1 MGEKEGED
9 DACDGGTTTLKTL
22 KTTTRVAS
30 DGGRFGRGRIRA
42 RTRANTGGRAGDDRD
57 EDTGRTLSDDV
68 FRLDIVS
75 HDARVRGVE
84 AEDPPARYPP
94 SAGDDATGAAVC
106 DGKSSNVRAHNASHE
121 RMMRGYPVL
130 LMNTGALG
138 DVSSRY
144 VADRRP
150 GLEHTWGF
158 DRVAKALDG
167 KQWSCAMCPSS
178 KHKFVMCDDSKNA
191 HGSYYHIREPEVEI
205 MRCTFKDFT
214 SCARGWRQKSILFE
228 SDVYEAP
235 ISNVAAA
242 NTTASNEPPSREHF
256 VNCTDDFINDIQT
269 GINWEWF
276 QKLRRSQRFGQL
288 LSIKLIAGARDCLTP
303 ARYAMEDS
311 FQLQVSGRRRVLLI
325 SPEYSFKGMYP
336 YPVAHPYDGYSMVD
350 FDDVNYGQT
359 PAFASVRG
367 ISFVLCPGDVLYVPR
382 GWWRHEQGLSKEHIT
397 LDVRLAAGNRPRER
411 QSAVLPVSRHIEER
425 LAKAEGISH
434 IKHWLKIIAEAEDAQ
449 WIDLSTVKGHRRI
462 VMAQMVRDEVDSNM
476 GRGTWQAFLRAMID
490 GRLDP
495 TPWLN
500 ISFREPLYLT
510 DKPIQLPDT
519 RNEIESE
526 FPEFFLDKLQS
537 EGYDVRPTPIS
548 VFNPNHPE
556 TICPKNA

>member
-1 MGEKEGED
+1 MSGDDECDD
-9 DACDGGTTTLKTL
+9 DASTTADTGVDSTRDAP
-22 KTTTRVAS
+22 TRVAS

-42 RTRANTGGRAGDDRD
+42 RKNVPDAAIMGDLGGVP
-57 EDTGRTLSDDV
+57 GRTMRDV

-75 HDARVRGVE
+75 HESRVRGVE

-94 SAGDDATGAAVC
+94 SVGEDATGEAVC
-106 DGKSSNVRAHNASHE
+106 DAKSSNVRAHNASHE
-121 RMMRGYPVL
+121 RMMRGAPVL
-130 LMNTGALG
+130 LMNTGVLG

-144 VADRRP
+144 VANRRP
-150 GLEHTWGF
+150 GLEQTWGF
-158 DRVAKALDG
+158 DRVAEALG
-167 KQWSCAMCPSS
+167 PKQWSCAMCPSS

-214 SCARGWRQKSILFE
+214 SCARGWKQKSILFE
-228 SDVYEAP
+228 SDVYQAP
-235 ISNVAAA
+235 ISNDARAPT
-242 NTTASNEPPSREHF
+242 TTAEPPLREYF
-256 VNCTDDFINDIQT
+256 VNCTGDFIQDLHS

-276 QKLRRSQRFGQL
+276 HKLRQSQRFGQL
-288 LSIKLIAGARDCLTP
+288 LSMKLVAGARDSLTP
-303 ARYAMEDS
+303 ARYALEDS

-325 SPEYSFKGMYP
+325 SPEHSFKGMYP

-367 ISFVLCPGDVLYVPR
+367 MSFVLCPGDILYVPR
-382 GWWRHEQGLSKEHIT
+382 GWWRHEQGMSKEHIT

-411 QSAVLPVSRHIEER
+411 QSAVLPVARRIEER
-425 LAKAEGISH
+425 LARAEGIAR
-434 IKHWLKIIAEAEDAQ
+434 IKHWLKIIADAEDAQ

-510 DKPIQLPDT
+510 DTPVQLPDT
-519 RNEIESE
+519 RNELEQE
-526 FPEFFLDKLQS
+526 FPEFFIDKLQS

-556 TICPKNA
+556 TICPKTA